1 MLGPVLGAILL
12 QILQNLVNLLGIP
25 SSLNFAVMGTVI
37 LIGVL
42 ADQLFTRRQQVKFG
56 KP

>member
-1 MLGPVLGAILL
+1 VLGAILL

-37 LIGVL
+37 LIGVV
-42 ADQLFTRRQQVKFG
+42 ADQQLTRLRNRRTTRMKGV
-56 KP
+56 